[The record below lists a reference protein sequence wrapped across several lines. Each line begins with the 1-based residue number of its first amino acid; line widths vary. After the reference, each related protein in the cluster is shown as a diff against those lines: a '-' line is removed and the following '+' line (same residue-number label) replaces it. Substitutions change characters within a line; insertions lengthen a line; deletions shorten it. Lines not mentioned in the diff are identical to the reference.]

1 MKNFLQLYEYGVL
14 ARGEINSIY
23 YPKHLKETEA
33 LFRLF
38 YYAKDFD
45 TFYKTALWARVYMNE
60 MQYMYAIFIAI
71 IRREDTKFIQL
82 PPIYEMYPY
91 AFFNSEV
98 LKKAQHAKLF
108 GKPGELMLEIHLQ
121 IKDIQKFRIKTFSLY
136 ARIGLITCMNFNEVR
151 V

>member
-1 MKNFLQLYEYGVL
+1 MQTAVKNFLQLYEYGVL

-23 YPKHLKETEA
+23 YPKHLKEMEA
-33 LFRLF
+33 LFHLF

-60 MQYMYAIFIAI
+60 MQYMYAIFIAVT
-71 IRREDTKFIQL
+71 RREDTKFIQL
-82 PPIYEMYPY
+82 PPIYELYPY

-121 IKDIQKFRIKTFSLY
+121 IKDSPYENFASKLSL
-136 ARIGLITCMNFNEVR
+136 CMLV
-151 V
+151 